1 MIKANEARNI
11 VEVRANEI
19 QKQNEAKTLEWLNL
33 EVNNAIKVEATA
45 GRTSVV
51 MTIKADLDREIIG
64 RVLVENGYSLSK
76 TRCGDMVIKW

>member
-11 VEVRANEI
+11 VDVRANEI
-19 QKQNEAKTLEWLNL
+19 QKQNEEKTLEWLNL
-33 EVNNAIKVEATA
+33 EVNNAIKAEATA

-51 MTIKADLDREIIG
+51 MAIKADLDREIIG

>member
-19 QKQNEAKTLEWLNL
+19 QKQNEEKTLEWLNL
-33 EVNNAIKVEATA
+33 EVNNAIKAEATA

-51 MTIKADLDREIIG
+51 MALRADLDREIIG